1 MCTGYKAGR
10 EARSP
15 TSGVAECPPAA
26 NVKVMVIN
34 PDRDEARRIA
44 VRAQWLDA
52 RTPTSLLDVVRQ
64 LTFVQLE
71 PTAAVAPTADLVLWS
86 RLGPDYEPDDL
97 TTALEQDFSL
107 FELSLMA
114 RPMEDLA
121 LYRADMEAWPKY
133 ESTGRWLDDNDEFRQ
148 DVLQQLEL
156 DGPLTARE
164 IPDSSIVSWP
174 SSGWNNNRN
183 VMMMLECLMMRGEIA
198 VAGRRGR
205 DRLWDLAER
214 VYHADIPTVPREEA
228 AVIRNERRLRALGVV
243 RNATPDLPVETP
255 RVGDAGEAATIDGLT
270 GVWRVDPEALD
281 KPFEGRTALLSPF
294 DALIRD
300 RKRMLDLF
308 EFDYALEMYKPKAKR
323 RWGYYAL
330 PILHGDRLVGKVD
343 ATADRDS
350 GVLVVQTIHEDA
362 PFTSDIANGVRVE
375 LEHLADWLGLALETP
390 PS

>member
-1 MCTGYKAGR
+1 
-10 EARSP
+10 
-15 TSGVAECPPAA
+15 V
-26 NVKVMVIN
+26 NLMVIN
-34 PDRDEARRIA
+34 LDRDEARRIA

-52 RTPTSLLDVVRQ
+52 RMPGALLDVVRQ

-71 PTAAVAPTADLVLWS
+71 PTAAIAPTADLVLWS
-86 RLGPDYEPDDL
+86 RLGTYYEPDDL

-121 LYRADMEAWPKY
+121 LYRADMAAWPRY
-133 ESTGRWLDDNDEFRQ
+133 ESTGRWLDDNDEFRH
-148 DVLQQLEL
+148 DVLQQLEV

-164 IPDSSIVSWP
+164 IPDGSIVSWP

-205 DRLWDLAER
+205 DRLWDLSER

-228 AVIRNERRLRALGVV
+228 ARIRNERRLRALGVV
-243 RNATPDLPVETP
+243 RNATPDLPVETT
-255 RVGDAGEAATIDGLT
+255 RVGAAGEAATIDGLK
-270 GVWRVDPEALD
+270 GEWRVDPEAIGT
-281 KPFEGRTALLSPF
+281 PFEARTALLSPF
-294 DALIRD
+294 DGLIRD

-308 EFDYALEMYKPKAKR
+308 EFDYALEMYKPRAKR

-350 GVLVVQTIHEDA
+350 GTLVVHAIHEDA
-362 PFTSDIANGVRVE
+362 PFTSTIAEAVRAE
-375 LEHLADWLGLALETP
+375 LEHLADWLGLALATP
-390 PS
+390 RP